1 MLFVISLLLLCDYM
15 CCFRFFMSSSQ
26 KPPILWSSL
35 SGVLKQNAR
44 EWFIGR
50 AEKVGIDWKELVR
63 QNKMKL
69 NRLEE
74 LRAESTNQTLEYPDY
89 YTQPFHGYDE
99 GNLNWEAACEGEPA
113 TLNMAVNYWKE
124 ISPFISQDWL
134 RYNVSRNIKHYLEQS
149 SLSEPQR
156 ILDVGCSVGMSSEY
170 LYRAFRNSHM
180 TGIDLSPYFIS
191 VAKLRA
197 EEQRLDIQYHHCNA
211 EETHFDD
218 ASFDMVTCNFLMHE
232 LPTQA
237 TKNVLIES
245 FRLLSS
251 GGAIAIVDLTPR
263 ILKNK
268 NVLSNFKR
276 WAFEVTE
283 PHIYGYY
290 DRDMPQLLRE
300 VGFINIS
307 MAPNDPFNTVWIAS
321 KP

>member
-1 MLFVISLLLLCDYM
+1 MLFVISLLLLCDFMY
-15 CCFRFFMSSSQ
+15 CFRLSMSSSQ
-26 KPPILWSSL
+26 KPPVLWSSL
-35 SGVLKQNAR
+35 SSVLKQNAR

-63 QNKMKL
+63 RNKMKL

-74 LRAESTNQTLEYPDY
+74 LRSESTDYTLEYPDY

-113 TLNMAVNYWKE
+113 TLNMAVSYWKE
-124 ISPFISQDWL
+124 INPFISQDWL
-134 RYNVSRNIKHYLEQS
+134 RYNVSRNIQNYLS
-149 SLSEPQR
+149 RTVVSHPNR
-156 ILDVGCSVGMSSEY
+156 ILDVGCSVGISTEY
-170 LYRAFRNSHM
+170 LYRTFRNSNI
-180 TGIDLSPYFIS
+180 TAIDLSPYFIS

-197 EEQRLDIQYHHCNA
+197 EEQRLDIQYFHSNA
-211 EETHFDD
+211 EKTHFDD
-218 ASFDMVTCNFLMHE
+218 SSFDMVTYNFLMHE

-237 TKNVLIES
+237 TKNVLAES
-245 FRLLSS
+245 YRVISS
-251 GGAIAIVDLTPR
+251 GGMIAVVDLTPR

-268 NVLSNFKR
+268 NVLNNFKR

-290 DRDMPQLLRE
+290 TRDMSLLLRE
-300 VGFINIS
+300 AGFINVS
-307 MAPNDPFNTVWIAS
+307 VTQNDPFNSIWIAS